1 VSSMLKGATVVA
13 ALWAVPLAS
22 SPSQS
27 DRIARVCWGTVDT
40 VNVDSHAPTCPPFNI
55 ALCGRGP
62 LPYKA
67 STPDQGV
74 D

>member
-22 SPSQS
+22 SPS
-27 DRIARVCWGTVDT
+27 DRITRVCGGTVDT
-40 VNVDSHAPTCPPFNI
+40 VNVDSRAPTCPPFNI
-55 ALCGRGP
+55 ALRERGP

-67 STPDQGV
+67 SAPDQGV